1 MSNDRNGQFG
11 PGTVVSQRIDSPF
24 GWWVQ
29 TEWRP
34 AAHLADIVER
44 IWHFDGSVAHAHERI
59 FPNGVVELI
68 VHLDHRY
75 KLFANGSAEPCAEA
89 CIGGLYTGAFVIE
102 APSCPCR
109 VLGIRFRPAAAFTV
123 LGMPMSELTNITADL
138 CDVVG
143 PAARELADRCC
154 LAENAEACVR
164 LAARW
169 VESQLAIGRETDPAV
184 EWIASQLEQAHGV
197 LPVTALREEAGLSA
211 TRLAAAFR
219 THVGVTAKQYGRI
232 MRFRQLLAMLH
243 RGNASLADGAL
254 AAGYYDQPHMN
265 AEFRELSGFTPRE
278 FLAANRYSESSLA
291 EAAR

>member
-1 MSNDRNGQFG
+1 MSNDRNRQFG
-11 PGTVVSQRIDSPF
+11 PGAVVSQRIDSPF
-24 GWWVQ
+24 GSWVQ

-34 AAHLADIVER
+34 AHLADIVER

-75 KLFANGSAEPCAEA
+75 KLFAHGSAEPCAEA
-89 CIGGLYTGAFVIE
+89 CIGGLYTSAFVIE

-109 VLGIRFRPAAAFTV
+109 VLGIRFRPAAAFMV
-123 LGMPMSELTNITADL
+123 LGTPMSELTNITADL

-169 VESQLAIGRETDPAV
+169 VESQLAVGRVSSMEEVSNDNHRSAV
-184 EWIASQLEQAHGV
+184 FVRKGCSC
-197 LPVTALREEAGLSA
+197 R
-211 TRLAAAFR
+211 
-219 THVGVTAKQYGRI
+219 
-232 MRFRQLLAMLH
+232 
-243 RGNASLADGAL
+243 D
-254 AAGYYDQPHMN
+254 
-265 AEFRELSGFTPRE
+265 
-278 FLAANRYSESSLA
+278 
-291 EAAR
+291 

>member
-1 MSNDRNGQFG
+1 MARVRNDQSVSSCA
-11 PGTVVSQRIDSPF
+11 VVSQRIDSPF
-24 GWWVQ
+24 GCWTQ
-29 TEWRP
+29 TEYRP
-34 AAHLADIVER
+34 AHLASVVDR
-44 IWHFDGSVAHAHERI
+44 ISHFHGRVAHAHERI

-75 KLFANGSAEPCAEA
+75 SLVTNGRREPFAAV
-89 CIGGLYTGAFVIE
+89 CIGGLYTSAFVIE
-102 APSCPCR
+102 APDRAFR
-109 VLGIRFRPAAAFTV
+109 VLSIRLRPAAAFAV
-123 LGMPMSELTNITADL
+123 LGRPMSELTNITADL

-154 LAENAEACVR
+154 SAGCAEACVR

-169 VESQLAIGRETDPAV
+169 VESRLAVGRETDPAV
-184 EWIASQLEQAHGV
+184 EWIASQLEQAHGAV
-197 LPVTALREEAGLSA
+197 PVTALREETGLSA

-243 RGNASLADGAL
+243 RGYASLADGAL
-254 AAGYYDQPHMN
+254 TAGYYDQPHMN

-291 EAAR
+291 EAER